1 MLVAQSR
8 PTLYDPRDYSPPG
21 PSVHGILQA
30 RIMEWVAI
38 SFSRDLPNPGIEPGS
53 PALQTDALL
62 SELLGKPRTLGS
74 RMNKVGWA
82 GNNPH
87 RD

>member
-1 MLVAQSR
+1 MLVTQSCL
-8 PTLYDPRDYSPPG
+8 TLYDPRDYSPPG

-30 RIMEWVAI
+30 RILEWVAI

-62 SELLGKPRTLGS
+62 SELLGTPRTLES

>member
-1 MLVAQSR
+1 MLVAQSC